1 MNEFVSPNDAELV
14 TDSALK
20 LFESEQAFKLLVAQI
35 CKGNI
40 AAYEELYRA
49 YQPKLFNFVK
59 LSLANTCDAEE
70 IVQEV
75 FLKIW
80 LKREEIDLSK
90 NFKSFLFTVAKNEI
104 NDHLRLLL
112 HQKKYLDA
120 LVLELPNWH
129 NDTERVLNFRE
140 TQRIIIEL
148 IALLPEKRKRV
159 FEMSRLQGKTYQEI
173 SQELQISENTVD
185 TQIRK
190 ALVFMKQAWMRVTLS
205 VSLLLNCW

>member
-59 LSLANTCDAEE
+59 LSLANTCDA
-70 IVQEV
+70 
-75 FLKIW
+75 
-80 LKREEIDLSK
+80 EEIDLSK

-190 ALVFMKQAWMRVTLS
+190 ALS